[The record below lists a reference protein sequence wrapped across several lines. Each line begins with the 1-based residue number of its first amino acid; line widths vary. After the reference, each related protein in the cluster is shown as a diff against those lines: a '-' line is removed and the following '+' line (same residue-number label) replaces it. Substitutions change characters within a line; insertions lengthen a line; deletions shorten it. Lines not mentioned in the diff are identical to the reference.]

1 MRLFRQFLVV
11 LCMVL
16 VAFSPLQ
23 AALHH
28 LICHAGPSV
37 SFDFSPVGAKL
48 VETEQSHRAVN
59 HRAVNHRAVN
69 HRAVNHRA
77 VNHCAVNH
85 CAVNH
90 RAVNHRAVNHRAVN
104 HCAVKKCGCGV
115 AYRLSSLAESP
126 ELSILTTDDSDCQ
139 VCQQLAE
146 PGVRFAHSI
155 LCCKQGR

>member
-48 VETEQSHRAVN
+48 VEAEQS
-59 HRAVNHRAVN
+59 
-69 HRAVNHRA
+69 
-77 VNHCAVNH
+77 
-85 CAVNH
+85 
-90 RAVNHRAVNHRAVN
+90 HRAVNHRAVN

-115 AYRLSSLAESP
+115 AHRLSSIAESP

-146 PGVRFAHSI
+146 PGSPVRTFNSLLQAGTVTGWLVPDVSAI
-155 LCCKQGR
+155 ELARYFSLASPRGPPC